1 MRKHIIIAIL
11 WLGCLAAC
19 NLEVE
24 NLNGPN
30 LETLVDNPTPS
41 AIAAASTGM
50 LITLRTG
57 LADRPGYV
65 SELGILG
72 RESYVLDPADPRFI
86 TELMNAAE
94 IGPGSLVFGGN
105 FWATPYAGI
114 HNAEIILT
122 ALDNVGSAMS
132 DAEKEATRGF
142 VKTME
147 ALQYLYV
154 YNTRFDVGGVIVTT
168 QDPNVLDPLVGKAE
182 IENKIQSLLDEAKTH
197 LMAVGTGMDVDVF
210 PFPLSSGLA
219 GFDKPTTFL
228 KVNRAIKARVSVYVG
243 SHAQA
248 LTELQESFISQDI
261 ADPKFNLGA
270 FNVFRSAGGDLT
282 NQLVDPN
289 IYANPSIFATAHKDA
304 GGMVDDQRVLAKLE
318 VLPTPVGQSGLTATE
333 TFKMYT
339 ITTPIA
345 IIRNEELI
353 LLKAEAEIFTNDLVT
368 ANTDLNF
375 VRTLSG
381 GLPPYPAFATQAEAI
396 DALVYERRNSLLF
409 EGGHRWIDSRRL
421 GKLGDLPLDGGFVHN
436 NMPIPQA
443 ETDAR

>member
-1 MRKHIIIAIL
+1 MAMCKHIIAIL
-11 WLGCLAAC
+11 CLGCLAAC
-19 NLEVE
+19 NLEVD

-86 TELMNAAE
+86 TELMKTQE

-122 ALDNVGSAMS
+122 AVDNVGSAMT
-132 DAEKEATRGF
+132 DEEKEATRGF

-147 ALQYLYV
+147 ALQYLVV
-154 YNTRFDVGGVIVTT
+154 YNTRFDVGGVIVMSD
-168 QDPNVLDPLVGKAE
+168 DPNVLDPIVGKAE
-182 IENKIQSLLDEAKTH
+182 MENKIQSLLEEAKTH
-197 LMAVGTGMDVDVF
+197 LMAGGDVF
-210 PFPLSSGLA
+210 PFPLSSGFT
-219 GFDKPTTFL
+219 GFDTPTNFV
-228 KVNRAIKARVSVYVG
+228 KVNRAIKARMSVYVG

-248 LTELQESFISQDI
+248 LTELQESFIAQDM
-261 ADPKFNLGA
+261 ANPQFNLGA

-318 VLPTPVGQSGLTATE
+318 KLPTPVGQSGLTATE

-353 LLKAEAEIFTNDLVT
+353 LLKAEAEIFTNDLAT

-381 GLPPYPAFATQAEAI
+381 GLPPYPAFASQAEAI

-421 GKLGDLPLDGGFVHN
+421 GKLGDLPLDGGFVHMQ
-436 NMPIPQA
+436 MPIPQA